1 MARFSP
7 LMVLPLV
14 VAGGFLTMAL
24 WGMKRD
30 NPDAL
35 PSALIGQQAAAV
47 QLTPLGDLPGFS
59 QADLADGK
67 VKIVNFWASWC
78 APCRAEHP
86 NLMRLREEGLPIYG
100 VNYKDKPEAALAFLS
115 ELGNPFQRAG
125 ADESGRMGIDWG
137 LYGVPES
144 FVIDGEGKV
153 LLRFPGPIT
162 ERALEAEI
170 RPALA
175 AASRKP

>member
-1 MARFSP
+1 MAKVSP
-7 LMVLPLV
+7 LMILPLV
-14 VAGGFLTMAL
+14 AAGAFFTMAL

-35 PSALIGQQAAAV
+35 PSTLIGQPAAAV
-47 QLTPLGDLPGFS
+47 QLVALGDLPGFT
-59 QADLADGK
+59 QADLADGR

-78 APCRAEHP
+78 APCRAEHA
-86 NLMRLREEGLPIYG
+86 NLMRLKGEGLPIYG
-100 VNYKDKPEAALAFLS
+100 VNYKDKLAPALAFLS
-115 ELGNPFQRAG
+115 ELGNPFERGG

-144 FVIDGEGKV
+144 FIIDGEGRV

-162 ERALEAEI
+162 ERALAAEI

-175 AASRKP
+175 RAATAP